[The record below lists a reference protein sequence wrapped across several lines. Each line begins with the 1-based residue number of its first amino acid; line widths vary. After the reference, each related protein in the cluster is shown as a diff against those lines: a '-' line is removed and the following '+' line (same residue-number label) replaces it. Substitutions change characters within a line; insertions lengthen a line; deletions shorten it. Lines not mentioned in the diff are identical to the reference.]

1 MVKRWGSFFII
12 FSGIFPFISNKDLD
26 ATIILTFY
34 DYQIKQKITYVYF
47 KLQYGDPTPPDS
59 GFSWIPQA
67 PNEVNQYWEISGP
80 DPKMTT
86 NQDIQKRMAFWERT
100 MG

>member
-1 MVKRWGSFFII
+1 M
-12 FSGIFPFISNKDLD
+12 
-26 ATIILTFY
+26 ILTFY
-34 DYQIKQKITYVYF
+34 DYQIKHKITYVYF